1 MHDAERDS
9 TRPGPV
15 RRIAVLRAGGLGDLL
30 LALPAIR
37 ALGDRY
43 PEAEVTLL
51 GTAAAEE
58 LLGARPGAPH
68 RVVTLPPIPGVG
80 VPASQR
86 VDRGAVERFVRE
98 MRGQRFD
105 LALQMH
111 GGGRYSNP
119 LVADLRA
126 RCSAGP
132 SAPGAIALDR
142 SIDYVYA
149 QHEAVRWL
157 EVAALVGAV
166 PGAMGAMDSA
176 LELTAAEAAARAER
190 GRRPSVVIH
199 PGASDPRRRWPVA
212 RFAETASRLAAAGVA
227 VRLVGSGDA
236 DVAAC
241 AEIASAVAPA
251 ARGRGPVEDLSGRL
265 ALTELATVL
274 AGADV
279 MVGNDSGPR
288 HLAEALGTRT
298 VAVFWCGNLINA
310 GPFGRARHRVQV
322 SWTTA
327 CPVCGRECVRT
338 DAGAERCPHD
348 VSFVGDVAAEA
359 VYGDIE
365 RMLELA
371 GSER

>member
-1 MHDAERDS
+1 MHDEQRDS
-9 TRPGPV
+9 MRLGEV

-37 ALGDRY
+37 ALEECY
-43 PEAEVTLL
+43 PEAEITLL
-51 GTAAAEE
+51 GTAAAGE

-68 RVVTLPPIPGVG
+68 RFAVLPPIPGVG
-80 VPASQR
+80 VPAADS
-86 VDRGAVERFVRE
+86 VDPRAVQRFVRE
-98 MRGQRFD
+98 MREQRFD
-105 LALQMH
+105 IAVQLH

-119 LVADLRA
+119 LVAGLRA

-132 SAPGAIALDR
+132 SAADAIALDR

-149 QHEAVRWL
+149 QHEVLRWS

-166 PGAMGAMDSA
+166 PSVAGPA
-176 LELTAAEAAARAER
+176 LELTAAEAAARGNR
-190 GRRPSVVIH
+190 GRQPTVVIH
-199 PGASDPRRRWPVA
+199 PGASDPRRRWPVGC
-212 RFAETASRLAAAGVA
+212 FAEVATQLVAAGVA

-236 DVAAC
+236 DAAAC

-251 ARGRGPVEDLSGRL
+251 DRGRNSVEDLSGRL
-265 ALTELATVL
+265 ALPELATVL

-288 HLAEALGTRT
+288 HLAEALGART
-298 VAVFWCGNLINA
+298 VSVFWCGNLINA

-322 SWTTA
+322 SWTTE

-348 VSFVGDVAAEA
+348 VSFVGDVPVEA
-359 VYGDIE
+359 VGRDVA

-371 GSER
+371 LRER